1 MSLYRRKEFVAF
13 CLLSEP
19 DKQEE
24 QKMEEMVNKSKIKSL
39 RVAKAW
45 SQDQLATISGLSLR
59 TIQRIENEGKCS
71 FESKRALAASF
82 EVELEEL
89 DDNEKLKKGLGVLE
103 RHKHAFVI
111 LGLTVCLFFAYQQ
124 LFLVKNTL
132 TILIQGKGYRGLS
145 THSIVLSNNESKV
158 ISLDAGHHLQ
168 VTAKAGWKKELH
180 MVLKNKDDT
189 VLHVAK
195 LLNIQPALYIVCD
208 DKLYLYQSPIKE
220 GNPNCPLLD

>member
-1 MSLYRRKEFVAF
+1 
-13 CLLSEP
+13 
-19 DKQEE
+19 
-24 QKMEEMVNKSKIKSL
+24 MVNKSKIKNL

-45 SQDQLATISGLSLR
+45 SQDQLASISGLSLR

-82 EVELEEL
+82 EIKLEEL
-89 DDNEKLKKGLGVLE
+89 DNTGKPIKGLGFIERNKHVLL
-103 RHKHAFVI
+103 I
-111 LGLTVCLFFAYQQ
+111 LGLMVCSFLAYQQ
-124 LFLVKNTL
+124 LFLVKNSL

-158 ISLDAGHHLQ
+158 ISLDAGHHIQ

-195 LLNIQPALYIVCD
+195 MRNIQPALYIVCD